1 MKLVRSEAETE
12 ALEQSLGDDDVLV
25 TSDIGVVEVRRGL
38 ERYHD
43 RETSR
48 RRWEIAAERLRVI
61 ALSGEMI
68 ESAASVPPPL
78 LRTLDAIHL
87 ASALVLKP
95 ELDAFVVYDRRLAA
109 AAAAL
114 GVPVSSPGAAA

>member
-38 ERYHD
+38 ERYPD

-68 ESAASVPPPL
+68 ESAASVTPPL

-114 GVPVSSPGAAA
+114 GLPVSSPGAAA

>member
-1 MKLVRSEAETE
+1 MKLVRSAAETE

-43 RETSR
+43 RELSR
-48 RRWEIAAERLRVI
+48 RRWESAAERLRVI
-61 ALSGEMI
+61 ALSEEMI
-68 ESAASVPPPL
+68 ETAASVPPTL

-114 GVPVSSPGAAA
+114 GLPVSSPGAAA